1 MQRYTKS
8 QKNDGPQLAENHT
21 VLQTE
26 RMIDVLKNRK
36 KAKTEAPMLQAGKP
50 SIGVR
55 LRKDWDLYL
64 LLIPGVIWFILFAYV
79 PMGGLSIAFQ
89 DYNLWKGISGSE
101 WVGLKNFIDFI
112 TDDVFLRVVKN
123 TLMLSLYNIL
133 FCFPAPI
140 ILAILLTE
148 MKNKFLSKMTQTLT
162 FVPYFISLVVVCG
175 MVISFLSPSTGLV
188 NIILR
193 SLGFDEH
200 YFMVNPQAF
209 RPIYTLM
216 MMWRETG
223 FNAIVYIA
231 ALMGIDRQLYEAAK
245 VDGATKWQQIRYVTL
260 PGLMPTIV
268 TMFIL
273 HIGKLVKVSYEAVL
287 LLYQPATYETADVIG
302 TYVFRTGLI
311 DQNFG
316 LATAAGLFESLI
328 ALILVVISNRISKK
342 VSETA
347 LW

>member
-1 MQRYTKS
+1 
-8 QKNDGPQLAENHT
+8 
-21 VLQTE
+21 
-26 RMIDVLKNRK
+26 MIDVLKNRK

-200 YFMVNPQAF
+200 YFMVDPKAF
-209 RPIYTLM
+209 RPVYTLM

>member
-1 MQRYTKS
+1 MSTGSNGSPILSYPLERVIFLLKS
-8 QKNDGPQLAENHT
+8 AIL
-21 VLQTE
+21 
-26 RMIDVLKNRK
+26 NRK
-36 KAKTEAPMLQAGKP
+36 KPKPQAGAAP
-50 SIGVR
+50 QGALNQSSVGVR
-55 LRKDWDLYL
+55 IRKDWDLYL
-64 LLIPGVIWFILFAYV
+64 LLLPGLIWFIMFAYV
-79 PMGGLSIAFQ
+79 PMGGLAIAFQ
-89 DYNLWKGISGSE
+89 DYNLWKGMSGSE
-101 WVGLKNFIDFI
+101 WIGLQNFIDFI

-123 TLMLSLYNIL
+123 TLMLSLYNII

-148 MKNKFLSKMTQTLT
+148 MKNKFLSKVTQTVT
-162 FVPYFISLVVVCG
+162 FIPYFISLVVVCG
-175 MVISFLSPSTGLV
+175 MVISFLSPSTGLI

-193 SLGFDEH
+193 NLGLDEH
-200 YFMVNPQAF
+200 YFMVDPDAF
-209 RPIYTLM
+209 RPVYTTM

-302 TYVFRTGLI
+302 TYVYRTGLME
-311 DQNFG
+311 QNFG

-328 ALILVVISNRISKK
+328 ALILVVISNKISKK
-342 VSETA
+342 VSESG

>member
-1 MQRYTKS
+1 MKS
-8 QKNDGPQLAENHT
+8 ATVAARSAAAKNKPAGG
-21 VLQTE
+21 TE
-26 RMIDVLKNRK
+26 RPLN
-36 KAKTEAPMLQAGKP
+36 KA
-50 SIGVR
+50 SFRSRFI
-55 LRKDWDLYL
+55 KDWDLYL
-64 LLIPGVIWFILFAYV
+64 LLLPGLIWFILFAYV
-79 PMGGLSIAFQ
+79 PMGGLAIAFQ
-89 DYNLWKGISGSE
+89 DYNPWKGMSGSE
-101 WVGLKNFIDFI
+101 WVGLQNFIEFI
-112 TDDVFLRVVKN
+112 SDDVFLRTIKN
-123 TLMLSLYNIL
+123 TLMLSLFNIL

-148 MKNKFLSKMTQTLT
+148 MKNKTLSKITQTVT

-188 NIILR
+188 NVILR
-193 SLGFDEH
+193 NLGFEEH
-200 YFMVNPQAF
+200 YFMVDPGAF

-245 VDGATKWQQIRYVTL
+245 VDGASKWQQIRYVTI

-268 TMFIL
+268 IMFIL

-287 LLYQPATYETADVIG
+287 LLYQPATYQTADVIG
-302 TYVFRTGLI
+302 TYVYRTGLLQQ
-311 DQNFG
+311 DFG

-342 VSETA
+342 VSDSA